1 MPVLIWITG
10 QRKLAMNHKQFK
22 EILDYTIS
30 WCDQVNTLKSAREV
44 FQIQNTGKDT
54 IKIYNHHAE
63 VTNEFADCIVQRLRQ
78 LNVTDQSIV
87 EIYRNYQPYLNMD
100 GTISSEEYGTA
111 NTIDELAAK
120 IEARKD
126 TENE

>member
-1 MPVLIWITG
+1 
-10 QRKLAMNHKQFK
+10 MNQQQFK
-22 EILDYTIS
+22 EILDYTVS
-30 WCDQVNTLKSAREV
+30 WCNQVNTLKSAREA
-44 FQIQNTGKDT
+44 FQICETGTDT

-63 VTNEFADCIVQRLRQ
+63 VTNEFADCIVQRLQQ
-78 LNVTDQSIV
+78 LKVTDQSIV

-100 GTISSEEYGTA
+100 GTISSKKYGTA
-111 NTIDELAAK
+111 NNIDEIAAK